1 MGRPNRN
8 YNNEDPE
15 TAPRDE
21 LKKIIDSRT
30 RDFWYDENQ
39 KLMEKQEGYSPDNKI
54 SVKDAVMELRKG
66 IRKFAHDNNLEST
79 FLSEYE
85 YYHISLRVFRIHLDV
100 IRIRINTETGEFSI
114 KAPYVANKFFS
125 HNEWQ
130 MGLKWIKDY
139 LDIDVKSFRE
149 RIQNLKDDIYVSLKI
164 SEIAESSIRSL
175 CQAYTKQEGLK
186 FRVLSYTLRSEVV
199 FYKIDDYPL
208 NEPGAETTYSRPFY
222 TDRIMSF
229 DNTRE
234 PRIRMFKI
242 LVYHKAFINNPA
254 ILIDLLQELHNTDV
268 ENVVKCTIFP
278 TMTKSPREI
287 LIGSDSDNMCLT
299 CAVGILNNPS
309 KEFKSKFEDTCKRGG
324 LAFEQIT
331 TSDNN
336 TLYFFMNTGLD
347 DAKKFFE
354 SAKLKTC
361 IFIQK
366 QYTME
371 KNSCFLH
378 FVLLQW
384 NSKDNNFECVAQQ
397 NQSEDVSTALQSFLN
412 LYNPDFEIKS
422 SFQEISMRFFQKYS
436 WKTPSRLNEEAYVYL
451 ENAHKYCGSKRMQYR
466 CRMYHKPQ
474 GWELENGLRN
484 QY

>member
-1 MGRPNRN
+1 
-8 YNNEDPE
+8 
-15 TAPRDE
+15 
-21 LKKIIDSRT
+21 
-30 RDFWYDENQ
+30 
-39 KLMEKQEGYSPDNKI
+39 MEKQKGYTHDNGI
-54 SVKDAVMELRKG
+54 SAKDAVMELRKG
-66 IRKFAHDNNLEST
+66 IRTFTHEKNLAST
-79 FLSEYE
+79 FLSENG
-85 YYHISLRVFRIHLDV
+85 YYYISLRILRIHLDI
-100 IRIRINTETGEFSI
+100 IRIEINKETGSFSI
-114 KAPYVANKFFS
+114 QAPYVKRKNFFY
-125 HNEWQ
+125 NEWQ

-149 RIQNLKDDIYVSLKI
+149 RIQNLKDDIYVSLKT
-164 SEIAESSIRSL
+164 SEIAETSIKSL

-186 FRVLSYTLRSEVV
+186 FRVLSSPLRSEVV

-336 TLYFFMNTGLD
+336 ILYFFMNTGLD

-412 LYNPDFEIKS
+412 LYNPDFDIKC

-451 ENAHKYCGSKRMQYR
+451 ENAHKYCGSARMRYR

-474 GWELENGLRN
+474 SWELENGLRN
-484 QY
+484 QYYEMWKNGI